1 MFVSYLKG
9 FGVCAVV
16 ALLMFGGGCQRGRGR
31 IEGPPDTA
39 GTPGVEKASISV
51 GYGVPADG
59 GGELGLGEAAGSLA
73 DKVWSLPGLVIE
85 DSKEIVTTDNNL
97 FWLLAAAGGSIAL
110 RQGGGDDRIAD
121 NFRDNPWV
129 SDHKDLDKWVDYAGS
144 PGIHFAAAGLWYLSS
159 ASKGDPAGTRNAW
172 TMFEALS
179 VNGAATLALKL
190 IVNDETPNDHD
201 LAWPSGHTS
210 SSFTAAAVLDELYGP
225 EVGIPAYLGAGFV
238 GYRMMDSGDHW
249 ASDVLFGAVLGYIV
263 GHNVAHKYAV
273 PEVAGFQL
281 APYTDVV
288 ADRFVTGVGFV
299 KDF

>member
-1 MFVSYLKG
+1 M
-9 FGVCAVV
+9 
-16 ALLMFGGGCQRGRGR
+16 
-31 IEGPPDTA
+31 EN
-39 GTPGVEKASISV
+39 PGDVQAARQAEKTSISV
-51 GYGVPADG
+51 GIGAAADG
-59 GGELGLGEAAGSLA
+59 DAEPGLGEAVGSLA

-159 ASKGDPAGTRNAW
+159 ASKGDPVGTRNAW

-190 IVNDETPNDHD
+190 IVNDETPNGHD

-263 GHNVAHKYAV
+263 GHNIAHKYAA

-281 APYTDVV
+281 VPYTDVV

-299 KDF
+299 KNF